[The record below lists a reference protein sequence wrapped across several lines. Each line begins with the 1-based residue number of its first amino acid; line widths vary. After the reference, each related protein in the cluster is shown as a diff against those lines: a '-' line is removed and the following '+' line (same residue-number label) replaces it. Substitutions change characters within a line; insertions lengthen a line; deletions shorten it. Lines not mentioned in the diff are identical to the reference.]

1 MTLGS
6 SGREAGHRLA
16 RLGRDPALVILTIT
30 GLVHFLRGAPL
41 DGVIFLGVA
50 FALAVAELT
59 VACEAPGEAPSLTSV
74 TGPVVPAPPIRRVG
88 RVEALAVLAGS
99 VLFGVVVGSWVRFSL
114 PVEVAMVAV
123 GVVAICAVWR
133 QPAVPEDGRL
143 PTSPPFGWG
152 ALAWVALA
160 LTWCGWELVSFVH
173 EVNVDDVSIG
183 HPTLS
188 DIVEP
193 VLDHPVARW
202 IALTA
207 WLAAGYG
214 LVRTG
219 RRAVRR

>member
-1 MTLGS
+1 MALGS
-6 SGREAGHRLA
+6 SGREVGYRLA
-16 RLGRDPALVILTIT
+16 RLGRDPALVIVTFT
-30 GLVHFLRGAPL
+30 GLVHFVRGAPL
-41 DGVIFLGVA
+41 DGVIFVA
-50 FALAVAELT
+50 VALVLAVSELAVARESP
-59 VACEAPGEAPSLTSV
+59 ADPGLPDLS
-74 TGPVVPAPPIRRVG
+74 VVPPPIRRVG
-88 RVEALAVLAGS
+88 RTEALAVLVGS
-99 VLFGVVVGSWVRFSL
+99 ALFGILVGSWVRFSV

-123 GVVAICAVWR
+123 GVLAVGAVWR
-133 QPAVPEDGRL
+133 QSPEPADGQLPESQPL
-143 PTSPPFGWG
+143 GWG

-193 VLDHPVARW
+193 VLDHRVARW

-207 WLAAGYG
+207 WVAAGYG

>member
-1 MTLGS
+1 LGS
-6 SGREAGHRLA
+6 SGREVGYRLA
-16 RLGRDPALVILTIT
+16 RLGRDPALVIVTFT
-30 GLVHFLRGAPL
+30 GLVHFVRGAPL
-41 DGVIFLGVA
+41 DGVIFIGVSLVLA
-50 FALAVAELT
+50 VSELAVARERPADPGPPELS
-59 VACEAPGEAPSLTSV
+59 AEPP
-74 TGPVVPAPPIRRVG
+74 PPIRRVG
-88 RVEALAVLAGS
+88 TTEAIAVLLGS
-99 VLFGVVVGSWVRFSL
+99 VLFGILVGSWIRFSV

-123 GVVAICAVWR
+123 GVLSVGAVWR
-133 QPAVPEDGRL
+133 QSPGPADGQLPESQPL
-143 PTSPPFGWG
+143 GWG

-193 VLDHPVARW
+193 VLDHRVARW

-207 WLAAGYG
+207 WVAAGYG

>member
-1 MTLGS
+1 
-6 SGREAGHRLA
+6 
-16 RLGRDPALVILTIT
+16 VILTIT
-30 GLVHFLRGAPL
+30 GLVHFGRGAPL

-50 FALAVAELT
+50 CALAVAELVSPRGEDVEPDRAT
-59 VACEAPGEAPSLTSV
+59 VVC
-74 TGPVVPAPPIRRVG
+74 APPIRRVG
-88 RVEALAVLAGS
+88 RVEAAAVLVGS
-99 VLFGVVVGSWVRFSL
+99 VLFGLLVGTWVRFSL
-114 PVEVAMVAV
+114 PVVVALVTV
-123 GVVAICAVWR
+123 GVLAIGAVWR
-133 QPAVPEDGRL
+133 QPREVDGDPL
-143 PTSPPFGWG
+143 PVSPPLGWG

-193 VLDHPVARW
+193 VLDHTVARW
-202 IALTA
+202 IVLAA
-207 WLAAGYG
+207 WIAAGYG